1 METPGMTNDKSTSE
15 IPEHDR
21 PLEVADPQDTPPS
34 DLAELY
40 PADPELWKDHE
51 IVSTWEAV
59 LLSLGIEPN
68 TIRDL
73 AEQRPYR
80 DPVEQRLDDEVDQ
93 ISYGQ
98 QTGEYNRRTSAI
110 QNAVVAG
117 TLIPIQTNDPRYANH
132 ISLAGF
138 VAWAKG
144 KAWSMPAWML
154 DSGTRQPVDAATRPL
169 SKAREAGK
177 AKTQAKYAAWQ
188 ARADALHVAHP
199 DWSQL
204 AIAKQIRKGLQ
215 VESSTPLP
223 SFKCINNNIKIKS

>member
-1 METPGMTNDKSTSE
+1 MMEKPGMTNDKSTSE

-40 PADPELWKDHE
+40 PAVPEYWRDQE

-110 QNAVVAG
+110 QNAIAAG
-117 TLIPIQTNDPRYANH
+117 TLILLQTTNPRYANH

-144 KAWSMPAWML
+144 KAWSMPAWLL
-154 DSGTRQPVDAATRPL
+154 DSAGQSVGAAPKPP
-169 SKAREAGK
+169 SNVREAGK
-177 AKTQAKYAAWQ
+177 TKTQAKYETWQ
-188 ARADALHVAHP
+188 AQADVLRAAHP
-199 DWSQL
+199 TWSAS
-204 AIAKQIRKGLQ
+204 AIARKIAGEESNSSGKGVALSTIRNKL
-215 VESSTPLP
+215 
-223 SFKCINNNIKIKS
+223 KIKS